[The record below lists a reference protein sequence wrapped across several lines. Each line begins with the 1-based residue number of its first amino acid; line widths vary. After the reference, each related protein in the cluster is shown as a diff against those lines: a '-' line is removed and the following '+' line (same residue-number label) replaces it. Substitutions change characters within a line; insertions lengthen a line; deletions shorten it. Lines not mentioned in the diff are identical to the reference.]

1 MIMDIAK
8 TKEVVEAAKTKMQ
21 KTIVFFSEELASL
34 RAGKA
39 SPAVFNGLVVDYYG
53 SPTPIDQVAGITV
66 PDARTLFIQPWEKK
80 MIPLIE
86 KAILAA
92 NLGFNPQNNGEV
104 IRINVPSL
112 TEERRKELV
121 KKAKNEGEATRV
133 TIRNIRRDQIDVIKK
148 MQKDGLPEDVAK
160 DTEGLIQKETENFIK
175 KVDELLAAKERE
187 IMTV

>member
-1 MIMDIAK
+1 MDIAK
-8 TKEVVEAAKTKMQ
+8 TKEVVETSKVKMQ
-21 KTIVFFSEELASL
+21 KAVQFFIEELASF

-39 SPAVFNGLVVDYYG
+39 NPAVFKGVVVDYYG
-53 SPTPIDQVAGITV
+53 TPTPIEQVAGITA
-66 PDARTLFIQPWEKK
+66 PDARTMFIQPWEKK

-104 IRINVPSL
+104 IRINVPPL
-112 TEERRKELV
+112 TEERRKDLV
-121 KKAKNEGEATRV
+121 KKAKNAGEAAKV
-133 TIRNIRRDQIDVIKK
+133 SIRNIRRDQIEVVKK

-160 DTEGLIQKETENFIK
+160 DTEGLIQKETESFTK
-175 KVDELLAAKERE
+175 KIDELLSAKEKE

>member
-1 MIMDIAK
+1 MDIAK
-8 TKEVVEAAKTKMQ
+8 TKEILEATKAKMQ
-21 KTIVFFSEELASL
+21 KAVLHFSEELASF

-39 SPAVFNGLVVDYYG
+39 NPAVFQGVVVDYYG
-53 SPTPIDQVAGITV
+53 SLTPIEQVAGITV
-66 PDARTLFIQPWEKK
+66 PDARTMLIQPWEKK

-104 IRINVPSL
+104 IRINVPAL

-121 KKAKNEGEATRV
+121 KRAKNEGEAAKV
-133 TIRNIRRDQIDVIKK
+133 SIRNIRRDQIEVIKK

-160 DTEGLIQKETENFIK
+160 DTEGLIQKETESFTK
-175 KVDELLAAKERE
+175 KIDELLAAKEKE

>member
-1 MIMDIAK
+1 MDITK
-8 TKEVVEAAKTKMQ
+8 TKEVLETAKSKMQ
-21 KTIVFFSEELASL
+21 KVIQYFVDELASF

-39 SPAVFNGLVVDYYG
+39 NPAVFHGVVVDYYG
-53 SPTPIDQVAGITV
+53 SPTPIEQVAGITA
-66 PDARTLFIQPWEKK
+66 PDARTMLIQPWEKK

-92 NLGFNPQNNGEV
+92 NLGFTPQNNGET
-104 IRINVPSL
+104 IRINVPPL

-121 KKAKNEGEATRV
+121 KRAKNEGEAAKV
-133 TIRNIRRDQIDVIKK
+133 SIRNIRRDQIEVIKK

-160 DTEGLIQKETENFIK
+160 DTEGLIQKETDNFSK
-175 KVDELLAAKERE
+175 KVDELLAAKEKE

>member
-1 MIMDIAK
+1 MDIAK
-8 TKEVVEAAKTKMQ
+8 TKEVLEVTKVKMQ
-21 KTIVFFSEELASL
+21 KGVQFFTDELASF

-39 SPAVFNGLVVDYYG
+39 NPAVFKGVSIDYYG
-53 SPTPIDQVAGITV
+53 SPTPIEQAAGITA
-66 PDARTLFIQPWEKK
+66 PDARTMLIQPWEKK

-104 IRINVPSL
+104 IRINVPPL

-121 KKAKNEGEATRV
+121 KKARNAGEAAKV
-133 TIRNIRRDQIDVIKK
+133 GIRNVRRDQIEVIKK
-148 MQKDGLPEDVAK
+148 MQKEGLPEDVTK
-160 DTEGLIQKETENFIK
+160 DTEGLIQKETEYFYK
-175 KVDELLAAKERE
+175 KIDELLAAKEKE

>member
-1 MIMDIAK
+1 MDIAK
-8 TKEVVEAAKTKMQ
+8 TKEVLEAAKSKMQ
-21 KTIVFFSEELASL
+21 KAVNYFAEELATF

-39 SPAVFNGLVVDYYG
+39 NPALFKGVIIDYYG
-53 SPTPIDQVAGITV
+53 SPTPIEQVAGITA

-92 NLGFNPQNNGEV
+92 NLGVNPQNNGEV
-104 IRINVPSL
+104 IRINVPPL

-121 KKAKNEGEATRV
+121 KRAKTEGENARV
-133 TIRNIRRDQIDVIKK
+133 SVRNIRRDQIEVIKK
-148 MQKDGLPEDVAK
+148 MQKEGLPEDVAK
-160 DTEGLIQKETENFIK
+160 DTEGLIQKETENIYK
-175 KVDELLAAKERE
+175 KIDELLAAKEKE

>member
-1 MIMDIAK
+1 MDIAK
-8 TKEVVEAAKTKMQ
+8 TKEILEATKAKMQ
-21 KTIVFFSEELASL
+21 KAVLHFSEELASF

-39 SPAVFNGLVVDYYG
+39 NPAVFQGVVVDYYG
-53 SPTPIDQVAGITV
+53 SLTPIEQVAGITV
-66 PDARTLFIQPWEKK
+66 PDARTMFIQPWEKK

-104 IRINVPSL
+104 IRINVPAL

-121 KKAKNEGEATRV
+121 KRAKNEGETAKV
-133 TIRNIRRDQIDVIKK
+133 SIRNIRRDQIEVIKK

-160 DTEGLIQKETENFIK
+160 DTEGLIQKETESFTK
-175 KVDELLAAKERE
+175 KIDELLAAKEKE

>member
-1 MIMDIAK
+1 MDIAK
-8 TKEVVEAAKTKMQ
+8 AKEVVEATKTKMQ
-21 KTIVFFSEELASL
+21 KAVHFFSEELASF

-39 SPAVFNGLVVDYYG
+39 HPAVFQGVVVDYYG
-53 SPTPIDQVAGITV
+53 SPTPIEQVAGISV
-66 PDARTLFIQPWEKK
+66 PDARTMLIQPWEKK

-104 IRINVPSL
+104 IRINVPAL

-121 KKAKNEGEATRV
+121 KKAKSAGEAAKV
-133 TIRNIRRDQIDVIKK
+133 SLRNIRRDQIELIKK
-148 MQKDGLPEDVAK
+148 MQKEGLPEDVAK
-160 DTEGLIQKETENFIK
+160 DTEGLIQKETDNFSK
-175 KVDELLAAKERE
+175 KVDELLAAKEKE